1 MRIVIVGA
9 GIGGLAV
16 ALALAQSGKQSLV
29 LEAAPQLGEIG
40 AGIQLGPNAFHVLD
54 QLGMGETLLK
64 GAVYVDSFRLMD
76 SATGR
81 QINRFSFGAEFRQ
94 RFGNPYVVVHRAD
107 LHRSLL
113 DACTSSG
120 LVEIRTGVTVEC
132 FEQDARAVRAVAA
145 GGRRFEGDALIGA
158 DGLHSAVRAQIVR
171 DGSPR
176 VSGHTTYRSVVD
188 VEAMPEEFRWNSM
201 TIWVGPK
208 THIVHYPLK
217 GAKLFNL
224 VATAHDEAN
233 LALAGASATD
243 EEVAGKFAHLV
254 PDVRRIISCGRN
266 WKKWVLCDREP
277 VENWNDS
284 RVTLLGDAAHPTL
297 QYFAQGACMAMEDGM
312 CLANALGTFGPD
324 VVEALDAYRRE
335 RLVRTARI
343 QLGSR
348 LIGDHIF
355 HPSGVHALTRNA
367 TLQSIGDTAFMN
379 ALAWLYDAGSTHT
392 SVGRTTVVPL
402 STI

>member
-1 MRIVIVGA
+1 MQIVIVGA
-9 GIGGLAV
+9 GIGGLSA
-16 ALALAQSGKQSLV
+16 ALALAQSGMRSLV

-54 QLGMGETLLK
+54 QLGVGEALLS

-76 SATGR
+76 SATGM
-81 QINRFSFGAEFRQ
+81 QINRFSFGAEFRR

-113 DACTSSG
+113 DACVSSG
-120 LVEIRTGVTVEC
+120 LIDIRTGVKVES
-132 FEQDARAVRAVAA
+132 FEQDAGTVRAVTAD
-145 GGRRFEGDALIGA
+145 GQRFEGDALIGA

-171 DGSPR
+171 DGLPR

-188 VEAMPEEFRWNSM
+188 VGAMPEEFRWNSM
-201 TIWVGPK
+201 TVWVGPK

-217 GAKLFNL
+217 DAKVFNL
-224 VATAHDEAN
+224 VATAHDEADR
-233 LALAGASATD
+233 ALAGVPVTD
-243 EEVAGKFAHLV
+243 EEVAAKFAHLV
-254 PDVRRIISCGRN
+254 PDARRIISCGQG
-266 WKKWVLCDREP
+266 WKKWVLCDRDP
-277 VENWNDS
+277 VENWNDG

-297 QYFAQGACMAMEDGM
+297 QYLAQGACMAMEDGM
-312 CLANALGTFGPD
+312 CLANALRSFGPD
-324 VVEALDAYRRE
+324 VPEAFEAYRRQ

-348 LIGDHIF
+348 LVGDHIF

-367 TLQSIGDTAFMN
+367 TLEAMGDQNFMDAF
-379 ALAWLYDAGSTHT
+379 AWLYDADNAHT
-392 SVGRTTVVPL
+392 SVGTRAAAALRTV
-402 STI
+402 